1 MKVVSIK
8 DALMGVVDQKVKVY
22 VSQARKAGKKRIKNE
37 NKHGLTIDEAG
48 AIWLYT
54 VESAFYTTLNKFMR
68 TADRNSV
75 KPFFPYLKLLL
86 NALGKLPI
94 PKEKL
99 VVWRGIKIAQNK
111 FQTFL
116 KNLRELQTDDEDLIW
131 WSPTSCTLEMKTAQ
145 NFLKKGNGVKVL
157 FNVES
162 RTGVY
167 VQQFSAIPS
176 EQEVLLRPGTAF
188 EVKNICEM
196 ASNLWIVQIQEKKL
210 DYALVS

>member
-1 MKVVSIK
+1 
-8 DALMGVVDQKVKVY
+8 
-22 VSQARKAGKKRIKNE
+22 
-37 NKHGLTIDEAG
+37 
-48 AIWLYT
+48 
-54 VESAFYTTLNKFMR
+54 
-68 TADRNSV
+68 
-75 KPFFPYLKLLL
+75 
-86 NALGKLPI
+86 
-94 PKEKL
+94 
-99 VVWRGIKIAQNK
+99 
-111 FQTFL
+111 
-116 KNLRELQTDDEDLIW
+116 
-131 WSPTSCTLEMKTAQ
+131 MKTTQ
-145 NFLKKGNGVKVL
+145 HVLNTGIGVKVL